1 MQPASILVVDDNA
14 MNLKLMRFLL
24 VSRGYEVRTAEDAE
38 QARTELEGALPD
50 VVLMDIQ
57 LPGTDGLTLTR
68 QLRQDPRTQ
77 RLVIVAVTAYA
88 MKGDEERAML
98 AGVDGYITKPLS
110 KEPFLL
116 TVSKYV
122 ALAKTRAETAT

>member
-1 MQPASILVVDDNA
+1 MPGASILVVDDNVI
-14 MNLKLMRFLL
+14 NLKLMRFLL

-38 QARTELEGALPD
+38 QARAELDRALPD
-50 VVLMDIQ
+50 LVLMDIQ

-68 QLRQDPRTQ
+68 ELRSVPRTQ

-88 MKGDEERAML
+88 MKGDEERATQ

-110 KEPFLL
+110 KDPFLL

-122 ALAKTRAETAT
+122 ALAKTRSESPP